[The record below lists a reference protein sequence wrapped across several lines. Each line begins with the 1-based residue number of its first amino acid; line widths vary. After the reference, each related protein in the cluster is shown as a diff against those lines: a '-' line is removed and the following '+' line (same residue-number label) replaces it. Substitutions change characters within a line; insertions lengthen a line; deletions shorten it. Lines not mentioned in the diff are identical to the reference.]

1 MSAMTEELFLEDSYI
16 KECETEITAIEGN
29 RVALSRTPFYPG
41 GGGQENDTGVLIQN
55 GSQTAVTKV
64 KKESGKI
71 WHTVA
76 EPEQLVLGKAVAKID
91 WQRRENLMKHHTL
104 LHVIAAVFNGER
116 DSLCTGNQIYPD
128 KARIDLTGISDL
140 DQEEIGQLAARV
152 NQEIARNHPVSTRTL
167 PREEA
172 EGVSGAIKTV
182 VNLIP
187 ESVKEVRLVKIG
199 DIDEQACGGTH
210 VRETGE
216 IGRFVLDSTKNK
228 GKGITRLE
236 VHVE

>member
-1 MSAMTEELFLEDSYI
+1 MTKELFLEDSYL
-16 KECETEITAIEGN
+16 KTCETEITAIDGDK
-29 RVALSRTPFYPG
+29 VSLDQTVFYPA
-41 GGGQENDTGVLIQN
+41 GGGQETDTGVLIQN
-55 GSQTAVTKV
+55 GQEIAVTKV
-64 KKESGKI
+64 KKEDGEIYHYVS
-71 WHTVA
+71 
-76 EPEQLVLGKAVAKID
+76 EPEKLRIGPVNAQVD

-104 LHVIAAVFNGER
+104 LHVIATVFNGER

-140 DQEEIGQLAARV
+140 DQKEIDRLVDKV
-152 NQEIARNHPVSTRTL
+152 NEEIARNHPVSTRTL

-187 ESVKEVRLVKIG
+187 ESVKKVRLVKID

-216 IGRFVLDSTKNK
+216 IGRFVLDTTKNK

-236 VHVE
+236 VHVV